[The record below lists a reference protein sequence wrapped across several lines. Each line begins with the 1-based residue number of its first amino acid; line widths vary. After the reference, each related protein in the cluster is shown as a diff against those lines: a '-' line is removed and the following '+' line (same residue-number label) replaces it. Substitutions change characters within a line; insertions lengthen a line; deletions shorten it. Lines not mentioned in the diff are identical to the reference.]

1 VDSEKRKAIFRRRTL
16 KRNTDQQEDLNGRT
30 ITSGRR
36 RPTISPLPLTDVIQK
51 KANPRPER
59 GLGFPSQISTALFS
73 APHARRG
80 GGSDHSLLGVPVK
93 PLIIKYMVPPE
104 RFRFSPTSTPA
115 VSVKT
120 LFLSTSGVVVIEMVT
135 VPLSP
140 SKLLTEPS
148 CTEFDPSRSLA
159 NNVKESMTPSP
170 IVLGMVTVTEPLM
183 VPFTA
188 GNVDQLITL
197 LAGKAITSQQVL
209 RKILVR
215 GLLINLEVKT
225 LTILAQ
231 SCFFTGNRTNSFI
244 KIIKCAGIA

>member
-1 VDSEKRKAIFRRRTL
+1 M
-16 KRNTDQQEDLNGRT
+16 
-30 ITSGRR
+30 
-36 RPTISPLPLTDVIQK
+36 
-51 KANPRPER
+51 
-59 GLGFPSQISTALFS
+59 
-73 APHARRG
+73 APKE
-80 GGSDHSLLGVPVK
+80 S
-93 PLIIKYMVPPE
+93 
-104 RFRFSPTSTPA
+104 FRFIPTTTPA

-209 RKILVR
+209 QKILVR

-225 LTILAQ
+225 LTILRSRVSLQ
-231 SCFFTGNRTNSFI
+231 
-244 KIIKCAGIA
+244 IIEQILLLKLSNALEAPDLFPTIYLIGSTTSPEQFPEVDNDSNC